1 MVREDIK
8 IKGTSVFCPI
18 CKAPAYRTETV
29 EEIKE
34 KYPDNLMMQL
44 ELNKIRKCSNPKC
57 NHTWIMSQ
65 METLQ
70 AFSRKVMKGL
80 SKEDKLLLD
89 ETVEKIKEIDKD
101 EN

>member
-1 MVREDIK
+1 MIRDEIK

-34 KYPDNLMMQL
+34 KYKDNLLMQL
-44 ELNKIRKCSNPKC
+44 EMNKIRKCSNPKC
-57 NHTWIMSQ
+57 NHTWGLSQ
-65 METLQ
+65 MEVLQ
-70 AFSRKVMKGL
+70 AFSRKVIKGL

-89 ETVEKIKEIDKD
+89 ETVEKIKEIKKD
-101 EN
+101 E